1 MIDKQKIQ
9 QAANSHIG
17 HEQEID
23 EGCKV
28 SARREALKD
37 GVDWFKKNIW
47 HSCQE
52 EPEKGEFIVTEFCDI
67 GKCYEIDSA
76 SWTEDWGGIVAAI
89 ILWLGVMYQIYCH
102 RLNNIALI

>member
-9 QAANSHIG
+9 QAANNYIG
-17 HEQEID
+17 HEPEID
-23 EGCKV
+23 EGCNV
-28 SARREALKD
+28 SAKREAFKD

-76 SWTEDWGGIVAAI
+76 SWTEDWGEHCSRNHIMAWCYVSD
-89 ILWLGVMYQIYCH
+89 LLP
-102 RLNNIALI
+102 

>member
-9 QAANSHIG
+9 EVAASKFNPTVGGLANSAERIAF
-17 HEQEID
+17 ET
-23 EGCKV
+23 
-28 SARREALKD
+28 

-52 EPEKGEFIVTEFCDI
+52 EPEKGEFIVTEFCDV

-76 SWTEDWGGIVAAI
+76 SWTDDWEKHCNHNHIMAWCYI
-89 ILWLGVMYQIYCH
+89 SDLLP
-102 RLNNIALI
+102 

>member
-1 MIDKQKIQ
+1 MNKQRRQ
-9 QAANSHIG
+9 QLYDATAAL
-17 HEQEID
+17 D
-23 EGCKV
+23 EAV
-28 SARREALKD
+28 AFKD

-76 SWTEDWGGIVAAI
+76 SWTEDWGEHCSRNHIMAWCYVSD
-89 ILWLGVMYQIYCH
+89 LLP
-102 RLNNIALI
+102 